1 MTILVYGGPH
11 DWFTEKKVKLRREK
25 RHRVNQAMYNKHVFQ
40 YSNRQYHD
48 EINKKKIIYEK
59 EKLDDQ

>member
-1 MTILVYGGPH
+1 
-11 DWFTEKKVKLRREK
+11 
-25 RHRVNQAMYNKHVFQ
+25 MYFSIV
-40 YSNRQYHD
+40 NRQYHD

>member
-1 MTILVYGGPH
+1 MIDLQ
-11 DWFTEKKVKLRREK
+11 RK
-25 RHRVNQAMYNKHVFQ
+25 RLNSEERNVIEWIKQCITNMYFSIV
-40 YSNRQYHD
+40 NRQYHD